1 MEQRNNLLTTAAE
14 IFVADRALLSQE
26 SNPEQSRLMAEA
38 FCAGAD
44 WEYNRPDEVSEK
56 LQNKIALAFDDKAIA
71 SLKKALSDIYDDAI
85 FSQLEYSLGEDIA
98 SNLSGSVQR
107 RAFDAVQALL
117 AGNEAEMLR
126 YLGITPYWDGRKPE
140 HIEIIH
146 GQLFETE
153 SIRLRRE
160 IVTKHAGLI
169 ANERIKDLEAQLAA
183 LLEINRRQ
191 EVRIAELLEERR

>member
-26 SNPEQSRLMAEA
+26 SNPEQSRLMADA

-85 FSQLEYSLGEDIA
+85 FPQLEYSLGEDIA
-98 SNLSGSVQR
+98 SNLSASVQR

-117 AGNEAEMLR
+117 VGNEAEMLR
-126 YLGITPYWDGRKPE
+126 HLGITPYWDGRKSD
-140 HIEIIH
+140 HIQIIH

-153 SIRLRRE
+153 GIRLRRE

-191 EVRIAELLEERR
+191 EVRIAKLLEER

>member
-26 SNPEQSRLMAEA
+26 SNPEQSRLMADA

-71 SLKKALSDIYDDAI
+71 SIKKQLNDLYNDCIHNHLEWSMKEDLASNISGDVVRRAYEAVKAL
-85 FSQLEYSLGEDIA
+85 
-98 SNLSGSVQR
+98 LSGNK
-107 RAFDAVQALL
+107 D
-117 AGNEAEMLR
+117 EMLR
-126 YLGITPYWDGRKPE
+126 HLGITPYWDGRKSD
-140 HIEIIH
+140 HIQIIH
-146 GQLFETE
+146 GKLFETE

-191 EVRIAELLEERR
+191 EVRIAELLEER